1 METITPLKMPTTRP
15 TSSAVGTK
23 DQKPSAL
30 LTRPA
35 MAPLRA
41 SVEPMDMFV
50 LPCAET
56 KIMPPPPRQMGIMVL
71 STLCRFCSCHS
82 LPPERK
88 EKTIRMVA
96 RPMKGKNF

>member
-1 METITPLKMPTTRP
+1 MKGFILPARGKNILLVLLGNALYAL
-15 TSSAVGTK
+15 AV
-23 DQKPSAL
+23 
-30 LTRPA
+30 
-35 MAPLRA
+35 
-41 SVEPMDMFV
+41 DMFV

-56 KIMPPPPRQMGIMVL
+56 KIMPPPPRQMGIIVF